1 MDLWNLLYEIIHY
14 NEAHTTMKASVQ
26 FFISRLRY
34 DMQQRDGYYDK
45 EVAVLISD
53 AKKLRTDKT
62 NIRIISRRTY
72 DFAVLLEEHS
82 GSQLYS
88 LDEYRLN
95 RDVYK
100 KLMKIFD
107 SI

>member
-1 MDLWNLLYEIIHY
+1 MNNMLDKQRKIYVAGHNGLVES
-14 NEAHTTMKASVQ
+14 A
-26 FFISRLRY
+26 ISRLRY

>member
-1 MDLWNLLYEIIHY
+1 MNFRNLLYGIPHY
-14 NEAHTTMKASVQ
+14 NETHSSMKASLQ
-26 FFISRLRY
+26 FFMSRLRY
-34 DMQQRDGYYDK
+34 DMQQRDGYFDK

-53 AKKLRTDKT
+53 AKKLRADKT

-72 DFAVLLEEHS
+72 DYAVLLEEYS

-88 LDEYRLN
+88 FDEYRLN

-100 KLMKIFD
+100 KILKIFD